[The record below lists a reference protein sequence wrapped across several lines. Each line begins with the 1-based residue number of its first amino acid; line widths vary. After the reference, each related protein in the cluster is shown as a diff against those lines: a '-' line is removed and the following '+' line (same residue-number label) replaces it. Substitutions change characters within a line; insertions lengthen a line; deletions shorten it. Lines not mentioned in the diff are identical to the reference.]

1 MNLFLICNHTASR
14 LLLCSVCASTF
25 LCWFVWRQWLT
36 KSIGCLIGPICV
48 NHCKSDY
55 QASFCASRSSLLS
68 VLTCCAHTWAAF
80 WLWPQGLSYL
90 NAFVVNY
97 VETRSF
103 CMAIFLLLFEIF
115 SLGKVL
121 IKTGVGSDYMF
132 LPFFS
137 MLSLL
142 NAASRG
148 ESRQTGFFCCVFVS
162 YFKGWKSGGRKE
174 QVWTVCLGTCK
185 SKM

>member
-14 LLLCSVCASTF
+14 LLLCSVCASKF
-25 LCWFVWRQWLT
+25 LCWFLWGQWLT

-68 VLTCCAHTWAAF
+68 VLTCAHTWAAF

-137 MLSLL
+137 HVVSL
-142 NAASRG
+142 
-148 ESRQTGFFCCVFVS
+148 ECCFKRQVQTNWVFLLCICII
-162 YFKGWKSGGRKE
+162 FQRLE
-174 QVWTVCLGTCK
+174 VWR
-185 SKM
+185 